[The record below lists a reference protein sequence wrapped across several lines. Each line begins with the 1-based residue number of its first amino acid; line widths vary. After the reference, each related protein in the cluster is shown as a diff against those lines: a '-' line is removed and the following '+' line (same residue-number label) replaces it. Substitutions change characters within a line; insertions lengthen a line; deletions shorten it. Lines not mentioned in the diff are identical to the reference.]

1 MNSIDKFLKLYSYK
15 FNKGYPD
22 MNNKQDILLLESI
35 LKEDFGI
42 VLEVQNLDRATLT
55 KYVDDEKEKDKSGFK
70 PKDRREILI
79 KKIQGNEEL
88 ELVDGSNF
96 VVDNKEEVIKNL
108 RGEIPKTGVELIDKD
123 GNRITTSKLLKTK
136 EFGGKDNVTAKQEAA
151 KAMAL
156 ALAFSQNSPITN
168 TDIDINNISNLS
180 NLSLGS
186 ENSIENLIKFLDG
199 DKSWM
204 DSTINTANELIKQ
217 TQYFTQG
224 LGNYTSHWGDN
235 FTKKIYKVLNDIQ
248 KVSKGSIVATMD
260 SNKWNPSDIWVSTE
274 KGRKTI
280 NALSQVE
287 DIGKYNQIINDL
299 FCKGD
304 LIGISLKKSAKSAPK
319 IKEFNTANCSLPQSI
334 TFKSFKTSPKKAG
347 EEIIVD
353 FGGKETKLDLRNFSV
368 TKGFSGEMKGT
379 EAQAGKVGISAIN
392 AIIDN
397 LGISSDKLPSSSTT
411 TAKIFKEKDS
421 NPDYEAYKAKFKE
434 LYNEHIGGDFDS
446 FFETATDA
454 FKTGKFYALHFI
466 DALDKAGDKQDE
478 FISQIVRY
486 GMSGVKGVSSSF
498 IKSGA

>member
-1 MNSIDKFLKLYSYK
+1 MDPIDKFLKLYSYK
-15 FNKGYPD
+15 FDKGYPNIKD
-22 MNNKQDILLLESI
+22 EQDVLLLENM
-35 LKEDFGI
+35 LKEDFDI
-42 VLEVQNLDRATLT
+42 VLDESKQGLKKAKVFGGSYKSRQEAFEDKFNNEKPFTLLDGGEVIFN
-55 KYVDDEKEKDKSGFK
+55 KDKSNFNTTTGEGTLVGQ
-70 PKDRREILI
+70 DG
-79 KKIQGNEEL
+79 KIY
-88 ELVDGSNF
+88 
-96 VVDNKEEVIKNL
+96 
-108 RGEIPKTGVELIDKD
+108 
-123 GNRITTSKLLKTK
+123 KLSSLKKTK

-156 ALAFSQNSPITN
+156 ALAFSQNSPITD
-168 TDIDINNISNLS
+168 TDIDISNISKLS

-199 DKSWM
+199 DKSLI
-204 DSTINTANELIKQ
+204 DSIINTANELINQ
-217 TQYFTQG
+217 TQYFTQD
-224 LGNYTSHWGDN
+224 LGNYTSHWGDS
-235 FTKKIYKVLNDIQ
+235 FTKKIYEVLKDIQ
-248 KVSKGSIVATMD
+248 KTSKGSIVATMD

-299 FCKGD
+299 FCQGD
-304 LIGISLKKSAKSAPK
+304 LIGVSLKKSAKSAPK

-347 EEIIVD
+347 EEIVID
-353 FGGKETKLDLRNFSV
+353 FGGKETKLDLRNFAV

-392 AIIDN
+392 AIIDD
-397 LGISSDKLPSSSTT
+397 LGIPLDKLPSSSTT

-421 NPDYEAYKAKFKE
+421 NPDYGSYKAKFKE

-478 FISQIVRY
+478 FISQVVRY